1 MHATLISAQE
11 AHVSTGTNC
20 GNNSK
25 YYWLGFSVGKH
36 ANESDVL
43 DR

>member
-1 MHATLISAQE
+1 MHATLIPAQQ
-11 AHVSTGTNC
+11 AHVSTGMSC

-25 YYWLGFSVGKH
+25 YYWLGFKVGKY

-43 DR
+43 CR